1 MCEGH
6 FRERQG
12 TIFVITGRQGHEGG
26 QAEHLGFETGSEL
39 PGASEDQHGMKR
51 TQGKGSASEGNRSGE
66 GAEGFMQGHLSR
78 ER

>member
-1 MCEGH
+1 M
-6 FRERQG
+6 R
-12 TIFVITGRQGHEGG
+12 GG
-26 QAEHLGFETGSEL
+26 QEEHLGFETGSEL
-39 PGASEDQHGMKR
+39 PGASEDQHGIKS